1 MCLIRVKN
9 QGVCKAAFLSRS
21 SRREYISLSSP
32 ASKGPYIFL
41 ACGPIAPSSKSGGA
55 GQILLMVQ
63 HPDFLFCL
71 LLPFLRTL
79 VIAFDTP
86 DNSG

>member
-9 QGVCKAAFLSRS
+9 QGVCKAAFLSRG
-21 SRREYISLSSP
+21 SRREYISLPSP
-32 ASKGPYIFL
+32 ASKGPCIFL
-41 ACGPIAPSSKSGGA
+41 ACGPIAPSLKSGAA
-55 GQILLMVQ
+55 GQILLIMQ
-63 HPDFLFCL
+63 HPDLLFCL

-79 VIAFDTP
+79 VIAFGTL